1 MTKLWTVNRAA
12 KEQFASETHSP
23 GKTSRLKIM
32 QYARTLYYIYLHTKQ
47 RTSFLNHKNKVNKHA
62 NHGTA
67 RHKTMSSAEI
77 FKNGSNKN
85 YTLFMFYV

>member
-1 MTKLWTVNRAA
+1 MTKLWTVNHAA

-23 GKTSRLKIM
+23 EKTRRLKIL
-32 QYARTLYYIYLHTKQ
+32 QYVWTSYYIYLYTKQ
-47 RTSFLNHKNKVNKHA
+47 RTSFLNHKNKVNKHS

-77 FKNGSNKN
+77 FK
-85 YTLFMFYV
+85 